1 MSAVYIPHV
10 KLANIATGQAEVRW
24 FTPAAPDVP
33 FGTSRSL
40 GWVVRTVSAG
50 RWVAQDGTGYPLAS
64 FPSRKAAVDYLVANR
79 AVDQVS

>member
-1 MSAVYIPHV
+1 MAVYIPHV

-33 FGTSRSL
+33 FGSSVSL
-40 GWVVRTVSAG
+40 GWVTRNYSGG
-50 RWVAQDGTGYPLAS
+50 RWLVRDDKGAPVKS